1 MPASTSVVTEKPL
14 RILQIVSS
22 SATSGAERQLV
33 VLARLLRE
41 VGHSI
46 EVICPPR
53 EWMVDALVES
63 GIPTHAVDFKASM
76 GLAGLGKVRR
86 IVREG
91 KFDLV
96 HAHLSRATY
105 MGAVAAGLQ
114 GIPLISTVHVETR
127 EPLYRFIARGNNRI
141 VAVSNF
147 IRGVLCGRGVRDEF
161 IDVVYN
167 GTDFADVS
175 YERGQAVHG
184 EFSIPEDRR
193 LVGLVGRVAPE
204 KGHMVAIDALP
215 RVLDEAPDVHLMF
228 VGREQGEFPDDLR
241 RRADHLRV
249 ADRVTFTGN
258 RQDVPR
264 LFDAMDL
271 SILPSVMEACPLAV
285 IECMAR
291 GKPVVASRVGGIQ
304 ELVVHQE
311 TGLLV
316 EQNADAFASGMSY
329 LLTHPH
335 DLERMGRNA
344 QDLIREKFTLHRNV
358 EMLEAVYHRALAPK
372 PKR

>member
-1 MPASTSVVTEKPL
+1 MVADLTS
-14 RILQIVSS
+14 
-22 SATSGAERQLV
+22 
-33 VLARLLRE
+33 
-41 VGHSI
+41 
-46 EVICPPR
+46 
-53 EWMVDALVES
+53 D
-63 GIPTHAVDFKASM
+63 GIPTYTTDFKKSK
-76 GLAGLGKVRR
+76 GLAALGQIRK

-91 KFDLV
+91 KYDLV

-105 MGAVAAGLQ
+105 MGAVAAGRA

-147 IRGVLCGRGVRDEF
+147 IRGVLRGRGVKDDY

-167 GTDFADVS
+167 GTDFADVI
-175 YERGQAVHG
+175 YERGPEVHG
-184 EFSIPEDRR
+184 EFSIPTDRR

-204 KGHMVAIDALP
+204 KGHMVAVEALP
-215 RVLDEAPDVHLMF
+215 GVLDQAPDVHFMF
-228 VGREQGEFPDDLR
+228 VGREQGEFPDELR
-241 RRADHLRV
+241 RRADELKL
-249 ADRVTFTGN
+249 ADRITFTGN
-258 RQDVPR
+258 REDVPR

-316 EQNADAFASGMSY
+316 EQNPKEFATGISY
-329 LLTHPH
+329 LLNNPS
-335 DLERMGRNA
+335 DRERMGRNA
-344 QDLIREKFTLHRNV
+344 RDLIQEKFTLHRNV
-358 EMLEAVYHRALAPK
+358 EMLEAVYRRALAG
-372 PKR
+372 RRR